1 MKTKTYSWSRVEI
14 TIAVDAVDISGSPV
28 DSFHKDT
35 VLGYFSV
42 IVNEDIGVLKIER

>member
-1 MKTKTYSWSRVEI
+1 MKTSTYSWARVEI
-14 TIAVDAVDISGSPV
+14 TITVDAVESFSYPV

-42 IVNEDIGVLKIER
+42 IVDEDIGVLNI